1 MNPIVCTVFIYI
13 LGGKDMNKPIDITGA
28 TLKTERLIL
37 RPWKETDLNDFYEY
51 AKVDGVGQMAGWV
64 PHKSIEESK
73 VILSHFISGKH
84 VFALEYNGKVI
95 GSLGVENYNEQNYP
109 ELDHLQ
115 GREIGYVLSK
125 DYWGQGLMPEAVKAV
140 IAWLFETVGLDFIV
154 CGHFDWNNQSRRV
167 VEKCGF
173 QYVKTVKYETRYD
186 TVEDSM
192 EYILYR
198 P

>member
-1 MNPIVCTVFIYI
+1 
-13 LGGKDMNKPIDITGA
+13 MNKPIDITGI
-28 TLKTERLIL
+28 TLQTERLIL

-64 PHKSIEESK
+64 PHKSIEESQM
-73 VILSHFISGKH
+73 ILSHFIEGKKT
-84 VFALEYNGKVI
+84 FALELGGKVI

-109 ELDHLQ
+109 ELDPLQ
-115 GREIGYVLSK
+115 GRELGYVLSK

-140 IAWLFETVGLDFIV
+140 IAWLFEEVKLDFIV
-154 CGHFDWNNQSRRV
+154 IGHFDWNNQSRRV
-167 VEKCGF
+167 IEKCGF
-173 QYVKTVKYETRYD
+173 KYVKTIKYKTRYD

-198 P
+198 S